1 MFVHQAQILQD
12 KTMLCYV
19 HYTERLL
26 SSGSAIFILFFFNP
40 DLHCILKMME
50 APNIHSDNRKSMM
63 ATSNDDD

>member
-26 SSGSAIFILFFFNP
+26 SSGSAIFFFFNP